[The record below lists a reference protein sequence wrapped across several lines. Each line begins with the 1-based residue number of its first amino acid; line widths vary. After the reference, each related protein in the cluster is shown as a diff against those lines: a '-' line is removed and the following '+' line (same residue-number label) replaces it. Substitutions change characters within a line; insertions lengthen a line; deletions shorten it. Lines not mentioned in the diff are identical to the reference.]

1 MIWLSEDAMIRQ
13 PILETSAAEFLPAER
28 GIATLRRAAIS
39 CRGCELYC
47 GAARTVFGEG
57 PSDARLVFVAD
68 QPDAEDDE
76 QGQPLTGPAGRLFDA
91 VLGEVGIDRRKVY
104 VTLAVKHFKWVQ
116 RGLERLAARAN
127 ASEVRACFPWLEA
140 ELDAIRP
147 EIIVCLGAVAA
158 KALLGPEFRVSREH
172 GHVVSTNWA
181 PCTLA
186 TFHPAAI
193 LHCPDAIRADV
204 QQAFVAD
211 LTCVAER
218 LKNP

>member
-1 MIWLSEDAMIRQ
+1 MIRQ
-13 PILETSAAEFLPAER
+13 RGTETSAAEYLPT
-28 GIATLRRAAIS
+28 GHDIATLRRAAMS

-47 GAARTVFGEG
+47 GATQTVFGEG
-57 PSDARLVFVAD
+57 PIDARLVFVAD
-68 QPDAEDDE
+68 QPDGEDDE
-76 QGQPLTGPAGRLFDA
+76 QGRPLTGPAGRLFDA
-91 VLGEVGIDRRKVY
+91 VLGEVGIDRRQVY

-116 RGLERLAARAN
+116 RGQERLAARAN
-127 ASEVRACFPWLEA
+127 AGEVRACLPWIEA
-140 ELDAIRP
+140 ELDAIGP

-172 GHVVSTNWA
+172 GQVVSTNWA

-193 LHCPDAIRADV
+193 LRCPDAIRADV

>member
-1 MIWLSEDAMIRQ
+1 MIRQ
-13 PILETSAAEFLPAER
+13 RGTEKSAAEYLPTGR
-28 GIATLRRAAIS
+28 NIAGLRRAAMS
-39 CRGCELYC
+39 CRGCELYR
-47 GAARTVFGEG
+47 GATRTVFGEG

-68 QPDAEDDE
+68 QPDSEDDE
-76 QGQPLTGPAGRLFDA
+76 LGRPLVGPAGRLFDA
-91 VLGEVGIDRRKVY
+91 VLGEVRIDRRQVY

-116 RGLERLAARAN
+116 RGPERLAALAI
-127 ASEVRACFPWLEA
+127 AGEVRACVPWLEA

-172 GHVVSTNWA
+172 GQVFSTKWA

-193 LHCPDAIRADV
+193 LRCPDAIRADV
-204 QQAFVAD
+204 QQAFAAD
-211 LTCVAER
+211 LKRVAELFR
-218 LKNP
+218 TKNLLESKL